1 MLEASQHKHNSFLT
15 LTYDD
20 EHLPDDFT
28 DEKTGLVYAPNS
40 VDPYHHKLFIDRFR
54 TDFKRKTGK
63 TIRYF
68 MCAEYGE
75 KTQRPHYHY
84 ALFGYPSCSNPVKL
98 RKGEKPKPCNCP
110 NCSFVRKHWIKGHIY
125 LGNLTQHSAQYVAG
139 YVTKKLT
146 SIGHDY
152 KDILH
157 GRYPEFGRQ
166 SKMPGLGLE
175 AVLKHA
181 EKIKPHIK
189 TQIVTGKRP

>member
-1 MLEASQHKHNSFLT
+1 M
-15 LTYDD
+15 
-20 EHLPDDFT
+20 
-28 DEKTGLVYAPNS
+28 
-40 VDPYHHKLFIDRFR
+40 
-54 TDFKRKTGK
+54 
-63 TIRYF
+63 
-68 MCAEYGE
+68 
-75 KTQRPHYHY
+75 
-84 ALFGYPSCSNPVKL
+84 
-98 RKGEKPKPCNCP
+98 
-110 NCSFVRKHWIKGHIY
+110 RKHWIKGHIY

-189 TQIVTGKRP
+189 TVDDIPKFLLHGGKKWPLGRYLQGKLNEALGYEEEEVSKAKREKSWQDTMLSMFEGKELTAYQKVLVRSGS